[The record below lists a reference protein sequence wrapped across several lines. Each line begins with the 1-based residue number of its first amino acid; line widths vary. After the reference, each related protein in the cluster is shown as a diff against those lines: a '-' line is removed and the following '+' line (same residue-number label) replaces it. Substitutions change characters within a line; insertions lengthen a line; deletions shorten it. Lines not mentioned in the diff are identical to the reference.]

1 MYARYWDLFLYQ
13 STDKYRETSLSKP
26 DEPLISPPKNSVHW
40 GEAPVITKFEGRT
53 EDLEQLTTYLK
64 QNCHILTILGMGGVG
79 KTFLAKKLVEEVQED
94 FDKIFW
100 MRLINA
106 PKLTEILKE
115 IIEFLS
121 DHKETGEGTFD
132 KQKSQLTNYL
142 RKYKCLIILDNIE
155 AILAQDKE
163 AGQYKQGY
171 ENYQQLIELF
181 GDLEHQSCLILTSR
195 EKPKTIATL
204 ENPGNFVYSYSL
216 EGLKDEDA
224 KKLLQK
230 TVESELK
237 GSENDFKDLINQYQG
252 IPLYLELVGKYISE
266 LYAGNINLFL
276 NDKNKVFGDIR
287 DFLDQHYNRLSEREK
302 EIMNW
307 LAIHRDPISLSELKT
322 NILSKELTIATPD
335 IIQSLNRR
343 TSLVE
348 SLEAE
353 SKKFSLQPV
362 LIEYITERLID
373 DIVQEIKEAK
383 VDLLRKYALIQA

>member
-1 MYARYWDLFLYQ
+1 M
-13 STDKYRETSLSKP
+13 
-26 DEPLISPPKNSVHW
+26 
-40 GEAPVITKFEGRT
+40 
-53 EDLEQLTTYLK
+53 
-64 QNCHILTILGMGGVG
+64 
-79 KTFLAKKLVEEVQED
+79 
-94 FDKIFW
+94 
-100 MRLINA
+100 
-106 PKLTEILKE
+106 
-115 IIEFLS
+115 
-121 DHKETGEGTFD
+121 
-132 KQKSQLTNYL
+132 
-142 RKYKCLIILDNIE
+142 DNIE

-204 ENPGNFVYSYSL
+204 ENPGNCVYSYPL

-230 TVESELK
+230 TVDIELK
-237 GSENDFKDLINQYQG
+237 GSENDFEYLINQYQG

-362 LIEYITERLID
+362 LIEYVTKRLID
-373 DIVQEIKEAK
+373 NIVQEIKEAK
-383 VDLLRKYALIQA
+383 VDLLRKYALIQEQAKDYVRKSQICVILEPISDKLKYEYLGKEQFLCFLSS